1 MTVRS
6 MLDGDPEVVEPPAR
20 STSTE
25 EGSEALPPGS
35 ASAAVRDALPELY
48 ERLRPRLRRVLHGY
62 RVPPQDAEDL
72 VQTAFLLAIAKWDEL
87 REPEAWLIGTLK
99 KRCILYWRRRLVYE
113 ERQVQLTE
121 SDLGR
126 GVEPHHDLRDRLCDL
141 GKAWHQL
148 THAQRNLLTLRFLLG
163 MSPQE
168 VAQSMGLAH
177 GSVRRTAYRA
187 LEQLRGELGTRRP
200 PKPGR
205 ARGPRQASAP
215 PLAARMRAAGGAA
228 AAWMAAVN
236 AFAALKAPH
245 LRANAARYL
254 AAAGVELGMPPLG
267 ELTAEDLR
275 ALPLALSARS
285 ASVRSQA
292 LYTVRAFLGWAGERG
307 EHSLEAD
314 AVSHALGLGKTVQEI
329 ATPGSQAEA
338 EWSAAVDGF
347 LAASSFAASTLKQYR
362 YQLLAVKASL
372 GRRPFADLAKGDLVA
387 FRTALL
393 ADDRALG
400 TQLGVLHAVRSFLVW
415 AGRQGLHSVREDAL
429 QAALRGSSSWRRS
442 PPICHI

>member
-6 MLDGDPEVVEPPAR
+6 MLGWERKAQPPAR
-20 STSTE
+20 ITSTE
-25 EGSEALPPGS
+25 EGSEPLPPES
-35 ASAAVRDALPELY
+35 ASAAVCDALPELY

-62 RVPPQDAEDL
+62 RVPSQDAEDL

-87 REPEAWLIGTLK
+87 RDPEAWLVGTLK
-99 KRCILYWRRRLVYE
+99 KRCSLYWRRRLVNE
-113 ERQVQLTE
+113 ERQVQLSE
-121 SDLGR
+121 WDLGR
-126 GVEPHHDLRDRLCDL
+126 DVEPCHDLRDRLCDL

-148 THAQRNLLTLRFLLG
+148 TRAQRNLLGLRFLLG

-168 VAQSMGLAH
+168 VAQAMGLAH

-205 ARGPRQASAP
+205 ARGPRQMAAP

-228 AAWMAAVN
+228 AAWMAAVDN
-236 AFAALKAPH
+236 FAAFKAPH

-254 AAAGVELGMPPLG
+254 AAAGVELGMPLLADLSP
-267 ELTAEDLR
+267 EDLR
-275 ALPLALSARS
+275 ALPLALSARP

-292 LYTVRAFLGWAGERG
+292 LYTVRAFLRWAGERG
-307 EHSLEAD
+307 EHSLEAH
-314 AVSHALGLGKTVQEI
+314 AVSQALGLGKAVQEI
-329 ATPGSQAEA
+329 ATPASQTEA

-362 YQLLAVKASL
+362 YQLLAVQASL
-372 GRRPFADLAKGDLVA
+372 GRRPLAELAEGDLLA

-400 TQLGVLHAVRSFLVW
+400 TRLGLLHVVRSFLVW
-415 AGRQGLHSVREDAL
+415 AARQGLHAVPNDAIH
-429 QAALRGSSSWRRS
+429 AALRGSNPS
-442 PPICHI
+442 P

>member
-6 MLDGDPEVVEPPAR
+6 MLDGDPEVEPPAR

-25 EGSEALPPGS
+25 EGSADLSPGS

-72 VQTAFLLAIAKWDEL
+72 VQTTFLLAIAKWDEL
-87 REPEAWLIGTLK
+87 RDPEAWLVGTLK
-99 KRCILYWRRRLVYE
+99 KRCILYWRRRLVNE
-113 ERQVQLTE
+113 ERQVQLSE
-121 SDLGR
+121 SDLACS
-126 GVEPHHDLRDRLCDL
+126 VEPRHDLRDQLCDL

-148 THAQRNLLTLRFLLG
+148 THAQRNLLALRFLLG

-168 VAQSMGLAH
+168 VAQAMGLAH

-187 LEQLRGELGTRRP
+187 LEHLRGELGTRRP

-205 ARGPRQASAP
+205 ARGPRQMAAP
-215 PLAARMRAAGGAA
+215 PLAATMRAAGGAA
-228 AAWMAAVN
+228 AAWMAAVDG
-236 AFAALKAPH
+236 FAGLKAPH

-254 AAAGVELGMPPLG
+254 AAAGVELGTPLLG
-267 ELTAEDLR
+267 ELTPEDLR
-275 ALPLALSARS
+275 ALPLALRARP

-292 LYTVRAFLGWAGERG
+292 LYTVRAFLRWAGERG

-314 AVSHALGLGKTVQEI
+314 AVSQALGLGKTVQEI
-329 ATPGSQAEA
+329 ATPSSHAEA

-347 LAASSFAASTLKQYR
+347 LAASSLADSTLKQYR
-362 YQLLAVKASL
+362 YQLLAVQASL
-372 GRRPFADLAKGDLVA
+372 GRRPLAQLAEGDLLA

-400 TQLGVLHAVRSFLVW
+400 TQLGVLHVVRSFLVW
-415 AGRQGLHSVREDAL
+415 AARQSLHGVPEDAL
-429 QAALRGSSSWRRS
+429 QGGLRGSSAWRRS
-442 PPICHI
+442 PPICHT

>member
-1 MTVRS
+1 V
-6 MLDGDPEVVEPPAR
+6 
-20 STSTE
+20 STE
-25 EGSEALPPGS
+25 TQSPE
-35 ASAAVRDALPELY
+35 ALPELY
-48 ERLRPRLRRVLHGY
+48 ERLRPRLRRVLQGH

-87 REPEAWLIGTLK
+87 RDPEAWLVGTLK
-99 KRCILYWRRRLVYE
+99 KRCILYWRRRLVHE
-113 ERQVQLTE
+113 ERQVQLME
-121 SDLGR
+121 SDLAR
-126 GVEPHHDLRDRLCDL
+126 RIEPRHDLHDRLCDL

-148 THAQRNLLTLRFLLG
+148 THAQRNLLALRFLLG

-168 VAQSMGLAH
+168 VAQAMGLAH

-187 LEQLRGELGTRRP
+187 LEQLRGELGTRRRP

-205 ARGPRQASAP
+205 ARGPRQMAAP

-228 AAWMAAVN
+228 AAWMAAVDD
-236 AFAALKAPH
+236 FAALKAPH

-254 AAAGVELGMPPLG
+254 AAAGVELGMPLLG
-267 ELTAEDLR
+267 ELTPEDLR
-275 ALPLALSARS
+275 ALPVALSARP

-292 LYTVRAFLGWAGERG
+292 LYTVRAFLRWSAERG

-314 AVSHALGLGKTVQEI
+314 AVSQALGLGKTVREI

-347 LAASSFAASTLKQYR
+347 VAASNLAASTLKQYR

-372 GRRPFADLAKGDLVA
+372 GRRPLADLAEGDLLA

-393 ADDRALG
+393 ADDRAPG

-415 AGRQGLHSVREDAL
+415 AGRQGLHGVPEDAL
-429 QAALRGSSSWRRS
+429 QAAVRGSSSLRRS
-442 PPICHI
+442 PPICHS